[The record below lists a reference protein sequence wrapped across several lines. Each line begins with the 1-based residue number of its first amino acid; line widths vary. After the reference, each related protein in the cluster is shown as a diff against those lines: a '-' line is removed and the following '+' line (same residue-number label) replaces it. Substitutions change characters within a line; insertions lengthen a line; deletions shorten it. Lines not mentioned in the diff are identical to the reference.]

1 MLPGFAGREVVV
13 VEGDGVAAGGVVS
26 EEHPAKAKTASDAA
40 KRCALSL
47 VCIVC
52 VSALASASKA
62 AGAALGFSERVDD
75 IEGNLQHG
83 NDHQLRQTFHR
94 V

>member
-1 MLPGFAGREVVV
+1 MLPGFAGREVVG
-13 VEGDGVAAGGVVS
+13 VEADGIAAGGVVS

-40 KRCALSL
+40 KLCALSL

-83 NDHQLRQTFHR
+83 NDHQLRQALHR
-94 V
+94 I